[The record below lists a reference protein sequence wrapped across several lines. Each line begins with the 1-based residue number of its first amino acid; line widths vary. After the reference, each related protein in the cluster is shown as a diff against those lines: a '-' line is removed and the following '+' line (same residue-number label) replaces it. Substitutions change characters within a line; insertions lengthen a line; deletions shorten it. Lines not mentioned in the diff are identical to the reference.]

1 MKLTDLSLL
10 RSFRFRLIA
19 SVVTIEVIMLS
30 LLVWNNISI
39 IHSTHTDRLRDT
51 AASMIQ
57 QIANTAGNYMVA
69 VDYATLEEYLKKI
82 ISYKELSYIVI
93 LDRDQNVVTSLGKR
107 IPVAGEIPK
116 IDSHPAQ
123 VDDGIY
129 DISKEILVA
138 NQPMGRVLIGFS
150 LSLMD
155 DAIRKSRNRGIT
167 IAFVEII
174 STITVTILIGL
185 GLTRR
190 LAILAKAASEVEAG
204 NYAVSVPTEA
214 DDEVGKTAA
223 AFNSMVAEISKR
235 TLQLL
240 QVEKKT
246 QKLLVEN
253 RLLVHKSL
261 KVQEEERKHI
271 ARELHDELGQ
281 SITAIQAD
289 AESIRDQAA
298 KQDERIRIS
307 TNAILNVSAHIY
319 EVVHSMIRLLR
330 PSILD
335 NLGLVE
341 ALKDEIDAWTR
352 RNPDTTCTCAFTGN
366 LSELGE
372 DTEITIYRIIQ
383 ECLTN
388 IAKHASAR
396 HVEINLNSDESGL
409 SITVSD
415 DGIGMDIQDEDSG
428 SVHGLG
434 LIGMR
439 ERIQALNGVFSYE
452 TSRNKG
458 FRIEIRIPRQA
469 MN

>member
-1 MKLTDLSLL
+1 
-10 RSFRFRLIA
+10 
-19 SVVTIEVIMLS
+19 
-30 LLVWNNISI
+30 
-39 IHSTHTDRLRDT
+39 
-51 AASMIQ
+51 
-57 QIANTAGNYMVA
+57 
-69 VDYATLEEYLKKI
+69 
-82 ISYKELSYIVI
+82 
-93 LDRDQNVVTSLGKR
+93 
-107 IPVAGEIPK
+107 
-116 IDSHPAQ
+116 
-123 VDDGIY
+123 
-129 DISKEILVA
+129 
-138 NQPMGRVLIGFS
+138 
-150 LSLMD
+150 MD
-155 DAIRKSRNRGIT
+155 DAIKKSRNRGIT

-204 NYAVSVPTEA
+204 NYAVSVPTET

-235 TLQLL
+235 TRQLL

-253 RLLVHKSL
+253 RLLINKSL

-289 AESIRDQAA
+289 AESIRDQAS
-298 KQDERIRIS
+298 KHDERIRVS
-307 TNAILNVSAHIY
+307 SNAILNVSAHIY

-341 ALKDEIDAWTR
+341 ALKDEIDAWAR
-352 RNPDTTCTCAFTGN
+352 RNPDTSCTCTFTGN
-366 LSELGE
+366 LSGLGE
-372 DTEITIYRIIQ
+372 HTEITIYRIVQ

-388 IAKHASAR
+388 IAKHASAK
-396 HVEINLNSDESGL
+396 HVDINLDNDESGL
-409 SITVSD
+409 AITISD
-415 DGIGMDIQDEDSG
+415 DGVGMAIQDEESG

-439 ERIQALNGVFSYE
+439 ERIQALNGVFSYK

-458 FRIEIRIPRQA
+458 FRVEIRIPRQA

>member
-19 SVVTIEVIMLS
+19 SVATIEVVMLS
-30 LLVWNNISI
+30 LLVWNNILI

-93 LDRDQNVVTSLGKR
+93 LDRDENVVTSLGKR
-107 IPVAGEIPK
+107 IPPAGEIPK
-116 IDSHPAQ
+116 IDTHPAQ
-123 VDDGIY
+123 VDDGVY
-129 DISKEILVA
+129 DISKEIRVA
-138 NQPMGRVLIGFS
+138 NQPMGRVLMGFS

-155 DAIRKSRNRGIT
+155 DAIRKSRNRGMT

-174 STITVTILIGL
+174 LTITATILIGL

-190 LAILAKAASEVEAG
+190 LSILAKAASEVEAG
-204 NYAVSVPTEA
+204 NYSVSVPTET

-223 AFNSMVAEISKR
+223 AFNSMVTEISKR
-235 TLQLL
+235 TRQLL
-240 QVEKKT
+240 QVEKRT

-253 RLLVHKSL
+253 RLLINKSL

-289 AESIRDQAA
+289 AESIRDQS
-298 KQDERIRIS
+298 KHDERIHVS
-307 TNAILNVSAHIY
+307 SNAILKVSAHIY

-341 ALKDEIDAWTR
+341 ALKDEIDDWSR
-352 RNPDTTCTCAFTGN
+352 RNPDTSCTCAFSGD
-366 LSELGE
+366 LSGLGE
-372 DTEITIYRIIQ
+372 HTEITTYRIIQ

-388 IAKHASAR
+388 IAKHASAD
-396 HVEINLNSDESGL
+396 HVDIKLDGTESEL
-409 SITVSD
+409 RIQVSD
-415 DGIGMDIQDEDSG
+415 DGVGMDIQDEESG

-439 ERIQALNGVFSYE
+439 ERVQALNGVFSYQ
-452 TSRNKG
+452 TSPGAG
-458 FRIEIRIPRQA
+458 FKIDIRIPRQA
-469 MN
+469 TS